1 MSWVFPRFGIVS
13 PKPSD
18 TPDPK
23 KLRLD
28 GLDIEDTFLVE
39 PVTFQKYTDK
49 YNRALSLFQQS
60 YDDGRGYKPTLIDI
74 ARIKLGYAKHHK
86 DVIYNVTTKKHDI
99 NKQQQAKKIFNE
111 SKKHYESALSELSK
125 VPDLTKYKCRA
136 MNELGLLLLFG
147 LKYTYTDDTIIN
159 VVDSDTE
166 NAIALFTD
174 AIKCDEKEYTPY
186 YNLGLAFETKAQQP
200 SIDKANKHNL
210 LSECVKNYQ
219 KFIYVTDQL
228 SEGHNDLDL
237 YKDAIVKATSKIQK
251 YSTEITRL
259 GGKSKSR
266 KYRKRVK
273 RLHKKSR
280 RGRSRK

>member
-1 MSWVFPRFGIVS
+1 MSWVFNSFGIVS

-74 ARIKLGYAKHHK
+74 ARIKLGYAKYHK

-99 NKQQQAKKIFNE
+99 NKQQQAKQIFNE
-111 SKKHYESALSELSK
+111 SQNHYESALSELSK

-174 AIKCDEKEYTPY
+174 AIKCDEKEYTLY
-186 YNLGLAFETKAQQP
+186 YNLGRAFETKAQL
-200 SIDKANKHNL
+200 SIDKADKHKF

-219 KFIYVTDQL
+219 KFIDETEQL
-228 SEGHNDLDL
+228 SADKTDLEL
-237 YKDAIVKATSKIQK
+237 YKDAIVKANSKIQK
-251 YSTEITRL
+251 YSTEITTL